1 MKKGQTNNPS
11 GRPKG
16 TPNKITA
23 DLRTKINAIV
33 ENQIDHIEADLQALE
48 PKERLQIVEKLI
60 SYCVPKL
67 QAQTFEIDFMK
78 LSDQQLDQI
87 INELNF

>member
-1 MKKGQTNNPS
+1 MKGKKTG
-11 GRPKG
+11 GRVQG
-16 TPNKITA
+16 TPNTITA
-23 DLRTKINAIV
+23 DLRMKINAIV

-48 PKERLQIVEKLI
+48 PKERLMIVEKFL
-60 SYCVPKL
+60 SYCLPKL